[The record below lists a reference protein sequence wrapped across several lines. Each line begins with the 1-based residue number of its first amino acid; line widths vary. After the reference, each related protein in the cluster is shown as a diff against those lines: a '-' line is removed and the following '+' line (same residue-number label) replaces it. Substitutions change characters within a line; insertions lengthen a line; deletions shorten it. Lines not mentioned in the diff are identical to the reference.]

1 MSVQKRTRILTEL
14 ARHTGK
20 RVSAAFVYRTVD
32 FIPEIER
39 FHNLI
44 TGIYKPAW
52 SAYALSIV
60 MKLSSPYSHKDEVIF
75 LEDGRWLM
83 TYSPRAGGLDLADN
97 RALVKCMEERVP
109 LGVFRQL
116 TDKTNRYHG
125 STYRIL
131 GLGLIIS
138 YDANADVFVVESAD
152 RSALEKVVDAISD
165 EESRY
170 EVQLY
175 AQLTNEFRPFVA
187 EESVDYLVSAFKRDK
202 AFREIVIREYDF
214 TYAVCEMKFRLN
226 DLIEATAAHI
236 VPKRKRGTDD
246 PRNGLAL
253 CHTHHWAFDAG
264 IFSLND
270 SYEVILSPIVEQ
282 AEKRNF
288 GLLELNSKPILLP
301 DNEGMHPHPVA
312 LAWHRDYV
320 WQGTR
325 NRLYDP

>member
-116 TDKTNRYHG
+116 TDKTKRQPILYLSGKGGLMTHG
-125 STYRIL
+125 MDWPCATRTTGPL
-131 GLGLIIS
+131 M
-138 YDANADVFVVESAD
+138 
-152 RSALEKVVDAISD
+152 
-165 EESRY
+165 
-170 EVQLY
+170 
-175 AQLTNEFRPFVA
+175 
-187 EESVDYLVSAFKRDK
+187 LVS
-202 AFREIVIREYDF
+202 FRSMI
-214 TYAVCEMKFRLN
+214 
-226 DLIEATAAHI
+226 
-236 VPKRKRGTDD
+236 
-246 PRNGLAL
+246 
-253 CHTHHWAFDAG
+253 
-264 IFSLND
+264 
-270 SYEVILSPIVEQ
+270 
-282 AEKRNF
+282 
-288 GLLELNSKPILLP
+288 
-301 DNEGMHPHPVA
+301 
-312 LAWHRDYV
+312 V

>member
-1 MSVQKRTRILTEL
+1 MSEQKRTRILAQL
-14 ARHTGK
+14 ARYTGK
-20 RVSAAFVYRTVD
+20 HVPAAFVYRTAD

-44 TGIYKPAW
+44 TGIYKPVW

-60 MKLSSPYSHKDEVIF
+60 MKLSSPYVHKDEVIF
-75 LEDGRWLM
+75 QDGRWLM
-83 TYSPRAGGLDLADN
+83 TYSPRVGGLELSDN
-97 RALVKCMEERVP
+97 RALVKCMDERIP
-109 LGVFRQL
+109 LGVFKQL
-116 TDKTNRYHG
+116 TDKTSRSYG
-125 STYRIL
+125 STYRVL
-131 GLGLIIS
+131 GLGLITS

-152 RSALEKVVDAISD
+152 QSALEQVVGAIPD
-165 EESRY
+165 EELRY
-170 EVQLY
+170 EVRLY

-187 EESVDYLVSAFKRDK
+187 EERVEYLVSAPKRDK

-214 TYAVCEMKFRLN
+214 TCAVCEMKFRLN

-236 VPKRKRGTDD
+236 VPKQKQGTDD

-253 CHTHHWAFDAG
+253 CHTHHWAFDVG

-270 SYEVILSPIVEQ
+270 GDEVILSPMVER

-288 GLLELNSKPILLP
+288 GLLELSGKPILLP
-301 DNEGMHPHPVA
+301 GNEGMHPHPVA

-320 WQGTR
+320 WQG
-325 NRLYDP
+325 LVD

>member
-1 MSVQKRTRILTEL
+1 MSEQKRTRILAEL

-20 RVSAAFVYRTVD
+20 RVSAVFVYRTVD

-60 MKLSSPYSHKDEVIF
+60 MKLSSPYAHKEEVII
-75 LEDGRWLM
+75 LEDSRWLM
-83 TYSPRAGGLDLADN
+83 TYSPRAGGLDLSDN

-125 STYRIL
+125 STYRVL
-131 GLGLIIS
+131 GLGLITS
-138 YDANADVFVVESAD
+138 YDADDDVFVVESVD
-152 RSALEKVVDAISD
+152 PSALEQIVNAISD
-165 EESRY
+165 EEARY

-187 EESVDYLVSAFKRDK
+187 EESVNYLVSAPKRDK

-214 TYAVCEMKFRLN
+214 TCAVCEMKFRLN
-226 DLIEATAAHI
+226 DLIEAAAAHI

-270 SYEVILSPIVEQ
+270 GYEVILSPVVEQ

-301 DNEGMHPHPVA
+301 GNEGMHPHPVA
-312 LAWHRDYV
+312 LAWHRNYV

>member
-1 MSVQKRTRILTEL
+1 MSKQKRTRILAEL
-14 ARHTGK
+14 VRHTGK
-20 RVSAAFVYRTVD
+20 RVSAAFIYRTID
-32 FIPEIER
+32 FIPNIER

-44 TGIYKPAW
+44 TGIYKPVW
-52 SAYALSIV
+52 SEHALSIV
-60 MKLSSPYSHKDEVIF
+60 MKLSSPYTKKDEVII

-83 TYSPRAGGLDLADN
+83 TYSPRAGGLALSDN
-97 RALVKCMEERVP
+97 RALVKCMDERVP
-109 LGVFRQL
+109 LGVFKQL
-116 TDKTNRYHG
+116 TDKTNRNYG
-125 STYRIL
+125 STYQVL
-131 GLGLIIS
+131 GLGLITS
-138 YDANADVFVVESAD
+138 YDASADVFWVESAD
-152 RSALEKVVDAISD
+152 QSALDQVVGAIAD

-187 EESVDYLVSAFKRDK
+187 EERVEYLVSAPKRDK
-202 AFREIVIREYDF
+202 AFREIVRREYDF
-214 TYAVCEMKFRLN
+214 TCAVCEMKFRLD

-270 SYEVILSPIVEQ
+270 GYEVILSPIVER

-288 GLLELNSKPILLP
+288 GLLELSGKSILLP
-301 DNEGMHPHPVA
+301 GNEGMHPHPVA
-312 LAWHRDYV
+312 LAWHRNYV
-320 WQGTR
+320 WQGTKEPI
-325 NRLYDP
+325 YDP